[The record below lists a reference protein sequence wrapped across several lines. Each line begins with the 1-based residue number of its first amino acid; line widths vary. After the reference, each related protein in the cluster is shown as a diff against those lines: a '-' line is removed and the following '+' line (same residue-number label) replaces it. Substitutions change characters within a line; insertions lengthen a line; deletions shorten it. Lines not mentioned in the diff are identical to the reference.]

1 MKRILI
7 VSALIVCVLISGCTS
22 TQSSGK
28 GTLQFSTSPEG
39 AQIYLDNQYQGTT
52 PSTLTGVSM
61 GAHALEFRYTGYQ
74 SWDTNI
80 TVNTATS
87 TYYAALTPLAS
98 QTVQPTLMPGGST
111 IQGSTTGSQPI
122 VTIQESQIVMTIGS
136 TQTFSGTCAG
146 SDTVLLVLYGPGAYA
161 NGMQIAQVPVS
172 AVNTWSYVWNPGN
185 RVISGTYTMIA
196 FDKEKISSAT
206 ATFSVVGG
214 GLVSIISS
222 STVVTQ
228 GDTVTYSGLCTTG
241 ANSVIL
247 TLYGPGQF
255 SGGVQVATLS
265 LNADNTYSYKY
276 TFDLSRPVGSYTMV
290 VNDQQNTASASVTI
304 SLSS

>member
-1 MKRILI
+1 
-7 VSALIVCVLISGCTS
+7 
-22 TQSSGK
+22 
-28 GTLQFSTSPEG
+28 
-39 AQIYLDNQYQGTT
+39 
-52 PSTLTGVSM
+52 M